1 MPWLPLLS
9 GGRVRLYEEENG
21 LHGAARGPAFPRQ
34 ELPVQVRD
42 PEGLRGPGGQ
52 AGEAAPSRR
61 DGPDRPQD
69 VLDRQAGPAGGD
81 AERLVGEL
89 EEEGPEAGLEPE
101 VLGLERGGRAQAHQR
116 AQILRGEHDLHDSR
130 AEQWRRCAAG
140 ARGPDRPAQEG
151 LGRPGPGCSDGQN
164 AHHKGR
170 VGRARAASRVRRGHR
185 AAELCGGEV
194 LLRVLLPGVQRGGV
208 PDLRQGQNG
217 GGPRPLLPRGHQA
230 AVPVSP
236 RGCADRSRAAVR
248 ADSPGYV
255 AAQAGS
261 GTGIP
266 PWAPSRSF

>member
-1 MPWLPLLS
+1 MHDPERMRGF
-9 GGRVRLYEEENG
+9 GGEVGEAES
-21 LHGAARGPAFPRQ
+21 ARQQIPHRPPHVLERQHGPAC
-34 ELPVQVRD
+34 
-42 PEGLRGPGGQ
+42 
-52 AGEAAPSRR
+52 
-61 DGPDRPQD
+61 
-69 VLDRQAGPAGGD
+69 GD
-81 AERLVGEL
+81 AERPVGQHA
-89 EEEGPEAGLEPE
+89 EERPGTGFEPQL
-101 VLGLERGGRAQAHQR
+101 LGLERGGRAQAHQR